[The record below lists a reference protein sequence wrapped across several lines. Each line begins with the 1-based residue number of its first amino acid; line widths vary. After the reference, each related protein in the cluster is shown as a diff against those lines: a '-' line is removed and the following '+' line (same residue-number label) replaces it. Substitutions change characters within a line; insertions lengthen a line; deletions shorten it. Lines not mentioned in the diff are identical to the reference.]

1 MDDAGHPVIEW
12 SVATDRSSSSTTSST
27 SSRPKGST
35 CGRSRPPRRRG
46 RARGRR
52 GADARQRRPDRPR
65 GRRPGVLPAVGGAR
79 GAAGAEPV
87 PVAGRLHAH
96 GAPRAGACHRAPE
109 PAEPADAGRPRR
121 LRVGGVRQGG
131 AAGGDRRDDDR
142 REARRRP
149 RAAARDGVRGVV
161 GQGARE
167 RPTGDSGRRRRCAA
181 DLGLADGSRAR
192 AGRDRGAAGA
202 GAGEPRRGD
211 GAGTRARG
219 GAGPGRQRRR
229 AGGGGGSP
237 LPGGCAATGC
247 GTQRDRWGSRWRM
260 RGWTRTRARG
270 WPSQ

>member
-1 MDDAGHPVIEW
+1 MRASGVRIDHVAGDRAYYRLSEERVVLPERSQFPSQDAYTHTALHELGHATGHP
-12 SVATDRSSSSTTSST
+12 
-27 SSRPKGST
+27 SRLN
-35 CGRSRPPRRRG
+35 RPTLV
-46 RARGRR
+46 
-52 GADARQRRPDRPR
+52 DH
-65 GRRPGVLPAVGGAR
+65 GG
-79 GAAGAEPV
+79 
-87 PVAGRLHAH
+87 
-96 GAPRAGACHRAPE
+96 
-109 PAEPADAGRPRR
+109 

-229 AGGGGGSP
+229 AGGGSP